1 MASSAPQR
9 KETADLQLQIQ
20 AMKEDLDAL
29 KMGDDALHTREQ
41 SILPDRYEFNH
52 RPAED
57 GDEFRLV
64 PPANAP
70 KSDAWKKYL
79 PITYWLPRYKWKEWF
94 PMDLVASITDIV
106 MVIPQSMGYALVAG
120 LPPINGLYSALMGHC
135 LYSPFGT
142 SGQLIV
148 APVAVVSLMTK
159 ETLEHFF
166 ADDDHDDPVIQS
178 KMAAY
183 GSALAF
189 QSGVICILLGLMKAG
204 ILANMLAEPVI
215 VGFTFAAAIL
225 IGISQLTFVFQV
237 DVHGHNVIEKLI
249 TFFSHL
255 GDAHAMSIVLAVCCM
270 IFLLIIKY
278 WMKGVLPIPGKQY
291 AKFIPSALIL
301 VVISTAISAS
311 GGEST
316 GFAVVGTL
324 PAGLPQ
330 PFNFFTLLD
339 DGDFWHLCMPAFLI
353 TILSFIESIAVAQK
367 FADSH
372 GYSIDASQELLALG
386 ICNLVGC
393 WFQIYPVSG
402 VLSLATV
409 VEAAGATTPLYGI
422 MAGSGLIVCCAL
434 LLFLF
439 EWLPKPVL
447 GAIVF
452 VGIMGLIDTH
462 KMKKIYKLNKRD
474 FIVTA
479 VTILVTLFLGI
490 DFGVALGVVASIVLF
505 IQKSAKPHYSILGK
519 MNISGDKAPIY
530 RNIKMYPSATRR
542 DDMLMIRWDAPIF
555 FANTASFKSRIRK
568 HIGRFLEEN
577 NYPNQWCLVL
587 CFSGVND
594 VDFTGIEH
602 LEQFLE
608 ELKEKEHGMTLVL
621 TKVKVQVLNQLTI
634 GEICGDGHI
643 IPKENILWEI
653 HEAEEWWDQKI
664 GASKGGDKNGSK
676 MDKYKANG
684 ALSDDETEL
693 LSDDGNDAG
702 GVHGFTATHIA
713 NNMVGDD
720 GELMKQ

>member
-1 MASSAPQR
+1 
-9 KETADLQLQIQ
+9 
-20 AMKEDLDAL
+20 
-29 KMGDDALHTREQ
+29 MG
-41 SILPDRYEFNH
+41 I
-52 RPAED
+52 
-57 GDEFRLV
+57 
-64 PPANAP
+64 
-70 KSDAWKKYL
+70 
-79 PITYWLPRYKWKEWF
+79 PIVYWLPRYNWREWF
-94 PMDLVASITDIV
+94 PMDIVATVTDIV
-106 MVIPQSMGYALVAG
+106 MVIPQAMGYALVAG

-148 APVAVVSLMTK
+148 APVAIVSLMTK
-159 ETLEHFF
+159 ETLHALPIFHHVDYE
-166 ADDDHDDPVIQS
+166 DPEVMT
-178 KMAAY
+178 KMAGY

-189 QSGVICILLGLMKAG
+189 QSGVLCIILGLVKAG
-204 ILANMLAEPVI
+204 TLANMLAEPVI
-215 VGFTFAAAIL
+215 TGFTFGAAIL
-225 IGISQLTFVFQV
+225 IGISQLTFIFNIH
-237 DVHGHNVIEKLI
+237 VHGESVIDKLMV
-249 TFFSHL
+249 FFQEGSH
-255 GDAHAMSIVLAVCCM
+255 AHSLSGILAVVCM
-270 IFLLIIKY
+270 CFLLFHKY
-278 WMKGVLPIPGKQY
+278 YGKSSCPGSQYFKYIPV
-291 AKFIPSALIL
+291 ALIL
-301 VVISTAISAS
+301 VVVCTSISAAQVD
-311 GGEST
+311 ST
-316 GFAVVGTL
+316 GWDVVGAL
-324 PAGLPQ
+324 PPGLPK
-330 PFNFFTLLD
+330 PVNFFTYLEE
-339 DGDFWHLCMPAFLI
+339 GDFWALWVPSILI

-367 FADSH
+367 FADKH
-372 GYSIDASQELLALG
+372 DYSIDASQELLALG
-386 ICNLVGC
+386 FCNLIGC

-422 MAGSGLIVCCAL
+422 MAGSGLIICCAT

-452 VGIMGLIDTH
+452 VSIMGLIDTH

-542 DDMLMIRWDAPIF
+542 SDMLMIRWDAPIF

-608 ELKEKEHGMTLVL
+608 ELKEKEIGMTLVL
-621 TKVKVQVLNQLTI
+621 TKVKVQVLNQLTV

-664 GASKGGDKNGSK
+664 GGAAASNKGGKAAI
-676 MDKYKANG
+676 DKYNGNG

-693 LSDDGNDAG
+693 LSDDGADQG

-713 NNMVGDD
+713 NNIAADD

>member
-1 MASSAPQR
+1 MDKR
-9 KETADLQLQIQ
+9 KETADLQLQIE

-29 KMGDDALHTREQ
+29 KMDDGGHNREQ

-52 RPAED
+52 RG
-57 GDEFRLV
+57 GDDDDAFRLV

-70 KSDAWKKYL
+70 KSDAWKRYL

-94 PMDLVASITDIV
+94 PMDLVAAITDIV

-120 LPPINGLYSALMGHC
+120 LPPINGLYSALMGHT

-166 ADDDHDDPVIQS
+166 ADDDHHDPAVQS

-189 QSGVICILLGLMKAG
+189 QSGVICLLLGLMKAG

-255 GDAHAMSIVLAVCCM
+255 GDAHLMSIVLAVCCM
-270 IFLLIIKY
+270 IFLLVIKY
-278 WMKGVLPIPGKQY
+278 WMAGKIPIPGQKY

-316 GFAVVGTL
+316 GFAVVGAL
-324 PAGLPQ
+324 PAGLPK
-330 PFNFFTLLD
+330 PLNFFPLLD

-353 TILSFIESIAVAQK
+353 TILSFIESVAVAQK
-367 FADSH
+367 FADKH
-372 GYSIDASQELLALG
+372 GYAIDASQELLALG
-386 ICNLVGC
+386 FCNLIGC

-422 MAGSGLIVCCAL
+422 MAGSGLIVCCAA

-519 MNISGDKAPIY
+519 MSISGDKAPIY
-530 RNIKMYPSATRR
+530 RNVKMYPSATRR
-542 DDMLMIRWDAPIF
+542 PDMLMIRWDAPIF

-608 ELKEKEHGMTLVL
+608 ELKEKEVGMTLVL

-643 IPKENILWEI
+643 VPKENILWEI

-664 GASKGGDKNGSK
+664 GASPNKGDKA
-676 MDKYKANG
+676 MDKYNGNG

-693 LSDDGNDAG
+693 LSDDGADQG

-713 NNMVGDD
+713 NNIADD
-720 GELMKQ
+720 GELRKQ

>member
-1 MASSAPQR
+1 
-9 KETADLQLQIQ
+9 
-20 AMKEDLDAL
+20 
-29 KMGDDALHTREQ
+29 
-41 SILPDRYEFNH
+41 
-52 RPAED
+52 
-57 GDEFRLV
+57 
-64 PPANAP
+64 
-70 KSDAWKKYL
+70 
-79 PITYWLPRYKWKEWF
+79 
-94 PMDLVASITDIV
+94 
-106 MVIPQSMGYALVAG
+106 
-120 LPPINGLYSALMGHC
+120 
-135 LYSPFGT
+135 
-142 SGQLIV
+142 
-148 APVAVVSLMTK
+148 
-159 ETLEHFF
+159 
-166 ADDDHDDPVIQS
+166 
-178 KMAAY
+178 
-183 GSALAF
+183 
-189 QSGVICILLGLMKAG
+189 
-204 ILANMLAEPVI
+204 
-215 VGFTFAAAIL
+215 
-225 IGISQLTFVFQV
+225 
-237 DVHGHNVIEKLI
+237 
-249 TFFSHL
+249 
-255 GDAHAMSIVLAVCCM
+255 VLAVCCM

-278 WMKGVLPIPGKQY
+278 WMKGSIPIPGQKY

-311 GGEST
+311 GKEST
-316 GFAVVGTL
+316 GFEVVGRL
-324 PAGLPQ
+324 PNGLPK
-330 PFNFFTLLD
+330 PLNFFTLLD

-367 FADSH
+367 FADKH
-372 GYSIDASQELLALG
+372 GYAIDASQELLALG
-386 ICNLVGC
+386 FCNLIGC

-422 MAGSGLIVCCAL
+422 MAGSGLIVCCAA

-519 MNISGDKAPIY
+519 MNLSGDKAPVY
-530 RNIKMYPSATRR
+530 RNVKMYPSATKRP
-542 DDMLMIRWDAPIF
+542 DMLMIRWDAPIF

-608 ELKEKEHGMTLVL
+608 ELKEKEVGMTLVL

-643 IPKENILWEI
+643 VPKDPSRAPTTRPSNDPSRSPTPAPTHNPTAFPTPSPTENPTPAPTDYPTPSPTDTPTQTPTRSTLNPSVSPTLSPTTASPTQYPTESPVPSGYQWTNTMEMVHSLMMRLNCFRMMAQIKAEYTDLRLRILQI
-653 HEAEEWWDQKI
+653 
-664 GASKGGDKNGSK
+664 
-676 MDKYKANG
+676 
-684 ALSDDETEL
+684 L
-693 LSDDGNDAG
+693 LLM
-702 GVHGFTATHIA
+702 
-713 NNMVGDD
+713 MVN
-720 GELMKQ
+720 